1 MDFRKR
7 FMHQISNIG
16 QAYTRYPLT
25 MLLFIVLSIL
35 NAFQIVSEI
44 SGYERY
50 VHGLL
55 VGILLTMVASH
66 INERFIEDSKQRWVI
81 LTASIILAV
90 LYYLILP
97 KNNPAYLM
105 YEVRTAVLVFALFIA
120 FIWIP
125 SLKNN
130 ITHFYQYFLAAFKYG
145 FTTLLYGLI
154 LTLGFQAIISSI
166 DILLFSVDY
175 DYMIHASNI
184 IWFIFVPSYFLSLVP
199 PTDSYSQANEASQDI
214 TTENLVKETEAFEVT
229 KFLKILINYIVI
241 PLIGVYTLILLAY
254 ILLNIRS
261 EFWTDNLL
269 EPMLISYTIII
280 ILVYLVAS
288 NLSDPIAN
296 YFRQIF
302 PKIMIP
308 IVVFQTIAS
317 VLKIQEMGITH
328 GRYYVILFGIFALIA
343 GLIFSFLAKEKAGLI
358 VPFLVVLAAISVVPP
373 VDAFTVAK
381 NSQKNLLTTTLEE
394 NEMLQNNQV
403 QKNPMINQKDKEKIT
418 ISTDYLYYMEYI
430 DEVAFLPE
438 DFEIYDDFEDVFG
451 FFMTYEESE
460 PQDTLNLY
468 ASLNRS
474 SPDAMV
480 ITEEDYF
487 VELYLSNYEEE
498 PSEMLIEINEN
509 YTLQTKNS
517 LPYFEISVVD
527 EANEEVLKIDLEPL
541 FTQAFAS
548 ASQGNEMMAREEDM
562 TLIVENEELR
572 VRVLALDLM
581 KNEDNSVQTVSA
593 QLYVFID
600 IKNP

>member
-1 MDFRKR
+1 MEFKKR

-25 MLLFIVLSIL
+25 MVLFIVLSVL
-35 NAFQIVSEI
+35 NAFQIVDDI
-44 SGYERY
+44 SGYERF

-66 INERFIEDSKQRWVI
+66 LNERFIEGSKQRWVI
-81 LTASIILAV
+81 LTGAMILSI

-97 KNNPAYLM
+97 KNDPAYLM
-105 YEVRTAVLVFALFIA
+105 YQVRTAVLVFALFIA

-125 SLKNN
+125 SIKNN

-166 DILLFSVDY
+166 DYLLFSVDY
-175 DYMIHASNI
+175 DYMIHTANI

-199 PTDSYSQANEASQDI
+199 PTDSYSQANEVSQDI
-214 TTENLVKETEAFEVT
+214 PTENLLEEVEAFEVT

-254 ILLNIRS
+254 ILLNIRG

-280 ILVYLVAS
+280 ILVYLLAS
-288 NLSDPIAN
+288 NLTEPMAY

-308 IVVFQTIAS
+308 IVVFQSIAS
-317 VLKIQEMGITH
+317 VLKIREMGITH

-343 GLIFSFLAKEKAGLI
+343 GLIFSFLVKEKAGLI
-358 VPFLVVLAAISVVPP
+358 VPFLVVLAVISVIPP

-381 NSQKNLLTTTLEE
+381 NSQKNLLTATLEE

-403 QKNPMINQKDKEKIT
+403 QKNSMLSLQDKERIT
-418 ISTDYLYYMEYI
+418 ASTDYLYYMDDIE
-430 DEVAFLPE
+430 EVAFLPE
-438 DFEIYDDFEDVFG
+438 GFELYDDFADVFG
-451 FFMTYEESE
+451 FPMTYEGSES
-460 PQDTLNLY
+460 QDEFNQY

-474 SPDAMV
+474 NPDAMV

-498 PSEMLIEINEN
+498 ISEIIIEINED

-517 LPYFEISVVD
+517 LPYFEMVVTD
-527 EANEEVLKIDLEPL
+527 EAGAEVLTIDLEPL
-541 FTQAFAS
+541 FIQGFAS
-548 ASQGNEMMAREEDM
+548 VSQGNEMMATEDTM
-562 TLIVENEELR
+562 TLIVENEELK
-572 VRVLALDLM
+572 VRILALELM
-581 KNEDNSVQTVSA
+581 KNEYNSVESINA

-600 IKNP
+600 VKNP